1 MNPMKTSS
9 LIAAA
14 AVTLAVGCAT
24 NPQATYVE
32 SSGNRTISNVGQI
45 NIQDWNRAAE
55 TMINSMI
62 AKWVAP
68 GKLTGTGPDG
78 RTVIAIS
85 YIRNNTSQQID
96 TDLLVK
102 KIRTALLD
110 TGKVVTDLAGGLGP
124 SEDPLAAESKAK
136 QQFLSND
143 KLRKGPDYTLS
154 GKIIE
159 SLVRQGS
166 LRESSYVFQLSL
178 ATPDGLAV
186 WEGEETIVKQGK
198 KSAVGF

>member
-1 MNPMKTSS
+1 MNAMKTSS

-14 AVTLAVGCAT
+14 AVSLAVGCAT
-24 NPQATYVE
+24 PQATYVE
-32 SSGNRTISNVGQI
+32 SSGNRTITNVGQI
-45 NIQDWNRAAE
+45 NLQDWNRAAE

-62 AKWVAP
+62 EKWVAT
-68 GKLTGTGPDG
+68 GKLKGTGPDG

-85 YIRNNTSQQID
+85 YIRNNTGQQID
-96 TDLLVK
+96 TDMLVK

-110 TGKVVTDLAGGLGP
+110 TGKVVTDVTSGLGP
-124 SEDPLAAESKAK
+124 SEDPLAAESRAK
-136 QQFLSND
+136 QQFLSDD
-143 KLRKGPDYTLS
+143 KLKKGVDYTLS

-159 SLVRQGS
+159 NLVKQGN

-178 ATPDGLAV
+178 VTPDGLAV

-198 KSAVGF
+198 KSATGW

>member
-1 MNPMKTSS
+1 MNAMKSSS
-9 LIAAA
+9 LLAAA
-14 AVTLAVGCAT
+14 AVTFAVGCAT
-24 NPQATYVE
+24 PQATYVE
-32 SSGNRTISNVGQI
+32 SSGNRTITNVGQI

-85 YIRNNTSQQID
+85 YIRNNTGQQID

-110 TGKVVTDLAGGLGP
+110 TGKVVTDIAGGLGP

-136 QQFLSND
+136 QQFLSSD
-143 KLRKGPDYTLS
+143 KLRKGVDYTLS

-159 SLVRQGS
+159 NLVKQGS
-166 LRESSYVFQLSL
+166 LRESTYVFQLSL

-198 KSAVGF
+198 KSATGW

>member
-1 MNPMKTSS
+1 MNAMKSSS
-9 LIAAA
+9 LLAAA
-14 AVTLAVGCAT
+14 AVTFAVGCAT
-24 NPQATYVE
+24 PQATYVE
-32 SSGNRTISNVGQI
+32 SSGNRTITNVGQI

-110 TGKVVTDLAGGLGP
+110 TGKVVTDIAGGLGP

-136 QQFLSND
+136 QQFLSSD
-143 KLRKGPDYTLS
+143 KLRKGVDYTLS

-159 SLVRQGS
+159 NLVKQGS
-166 LRESSYVFQLSL
+166 LRESTYVFQLSL

-198 KSAVGF
+198 KSATGW